1 MSMSAEQASAFQ
13 AMGGFQASQS
23 STLILGLVFALVL
36 VYSAWALHA
45 GYRGW
50 ASGQLSNGR
59 FGGLLA
65 RLALLYAALTYFLL
79 H

>member
-23 STLILGLVFALVL
+23 LLLILGLVFALVL
-36 VYSAWALHA
+36 LYSAWAIGV

-50 ASGQLSNGR
+50 ASGQLSNGK
-59 FGGLLA
+59 FGGLIA
-65 RLALLYAALTYFLL
+65 RLVLLYAVLTYFLL
-79 H
+79 Q